1 MLFPVF
7 SVLNLWNI
15 TPTLHVYFT
24 GAVSPF
30 RCRWSSHV
38 CTFRFHRFYTVRK
51 IVYRSNNILQWLV
64 QNWIHQRAMN
74 SVTNNSNCIGF
85 RRYTWFDSITIADT
99 ESNFY
104 FKICGL
110 NTNSTSEVQL
120 IFSHKNMKQTFESV
134 YENEDQVNSG
144 SKYMFDISNPI
155 SVILIWSNCASVKWN
170 DRSVRSALFLMRM
183 FSIILLCL
191 LQYSENVLETL
202 PRSERNCIEYKV
214 QLVANIL
221 IFQTNKITRDTPKV
235 LFHHRLYV
243 CWSDE
248 FMRLSSQNKILLTIH
263 RFLEFSS
270 R

>member
-134 YENEDQVNSG
+134 YENEDHVNSG
-144 SKYMFDISNPI
+144 SKYIN
-155 SVILIWSNCASVKWN
+155 LIFRTLYPWSSFGQIVHQLSEMTAASVRRYFWWE
-170 DRSVRSALFLMRM
+170 
-183 FSIILLCL
+183 C
-191 LQYSENVLETL
+191 
-202 PRSERNCIEYKV
+202 
-214 QLVANIL
+214 
-221 IFQTNKITRDTPKV
+221 
-235 LFHHRLYV
+235 
-243 CWSDE
+243 
-248 FMRLSSQNKILLTIH
+248 
-263 RFLEFSS
+263 S